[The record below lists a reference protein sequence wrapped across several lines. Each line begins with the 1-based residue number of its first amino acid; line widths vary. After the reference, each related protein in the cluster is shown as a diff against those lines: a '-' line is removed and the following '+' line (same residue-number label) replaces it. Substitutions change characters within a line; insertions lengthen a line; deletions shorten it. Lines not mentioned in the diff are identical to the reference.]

1 MKKIIISLLILVNI
15 LQANQKAVF
24 DCASENMRFV
34 YTRMALIEL
43 TAQELQEKKTPYDF
57 VLTIHSKCTQIVD
70 KSNEDQYVKATHKK
84 LKELKEKYNVKIEV
98 CGIAVDR
105 LGYERSE
112 LLPFV
117 DIVNNSIT
125 RVIKLQ
131 NDGYAFIPYH

>member
-1 MKKIIISLLILVNI
+1 MKKIMISLVILFSSLV
-15 LQANQKAVF
+15 ANQKAVF
-24 DCASENMRFV
+24 DCASGDMKFV

-43 TAQELQEKKTPYDF
+43 TAKEFQEKATPYDF

-70 KSNEDQYVKATHKK
+70 ETNEDKHVKATHKK
-84 LKELKEKYNVKIEV
+84 LKSLKESYNVKIEV

-105 LGYERSE
+105 LGYEKND

-117 DIVNNSIT
+117 DIVKNSIT
-125 RVIKLQ
+125 RVVTLQ

>member
-1 MKKIIISLLILVNI
+1 MLSSLV
-15 LQANQKAVF
+15 ANEKAVF
-24 DCASENMRFV
+24 DCAAENMGFV
-34 YTRMALIEL
+34 SSRVSLIEL
-43 TAQELQEKKTPYDF
+43 TAKEFQEKKIAYDF

-70 KSNEDQYVKATHKK
+70 KTSEDKFVKAIHKK
-84 LKELKEKYNVKIEV
+84 LKTLEETYNVKVEV

-117 DIVNNSIT
+117 DVVENSIT
-125 RVIKLQ
+125 RVITLQ